1 MLDRVARKKEL
12 IALGAMHRAEL
23 VLDREAIRAAAQP
36 QVLGRSTLQY
46 VAAHLLGAVQ
56 TRTGLDLSRFDT
68 ATVLPLLATGAS
80 LLGGRAS
87 LLKLLMRAG
96 PAAAVAAGAVALYR
110 RRGKR
115 SAPGE
120 HL

>member
-1 MLDRVARKKEL
+1 MLDRAVRKKEL

-23 VLDREAIRAAAQP
+23 VLEREAIRAAAQP
-36 QVLGRSTLQY
+36 QVLGRSAAQY
-46 VAAHLLGAVQ
+46 VAGRLFGAVQ
-56 TRTGLDLSRFDT
+56 ARTGLDLSRFDA

-80 LLGGRAS
+80 LLGDRTS

-96 PAAAVAAGAVALYR
+96 PAAALAAGAVALYR
-110 RRGKR
+110 RRRKR
-115 SAPGE
+115 GAGE